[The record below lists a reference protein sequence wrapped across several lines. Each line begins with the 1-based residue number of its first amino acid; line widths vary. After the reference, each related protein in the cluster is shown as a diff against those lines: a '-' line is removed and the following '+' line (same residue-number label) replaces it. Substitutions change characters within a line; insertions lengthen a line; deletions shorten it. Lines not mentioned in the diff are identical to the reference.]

1 MATLVI
7 DDMKV
12 VKQDEPWLGR
22 WRFDVSKVSTGH
34 KVGDFFI
41 TYAFAESATS
51 DEMNALM
58 AARYKEFGV
67 I

>member
-1 MATLVI
+1 MTTLVL

-12 VKQDEPWLGR
+12 VKQDEPWFER

-41 TYAFAESATS
+41 TYAFAESSTP
-51 DEMNALM
+51 DEMYALIT
-58 AARYKEFGV
+58 ARYKQFGV